1 MDNIT
6 IITAKYYDHYR
17 IGVVS
22 VYGDDWHFCLT
33 EDGQLLLSKTVAG
46 EYGSAESMWLSTEVE
61 TEIYNA
67 IKMDMVEEDYLNPRY

>member
-22 VYGDDWHFCLT
+22 VYGDDWYFCLT
-33 EDGQLLLSKTVAG
+33 EDRRLLLSKTEAG
-46 EYGSAESMWLSTEVE
+46 EYDSAGSMGLSAEVE

-67 IKMDMVEEDYLNPRY
+67 IKMDMAEEDYLKPVY